1 MNNKANI
8 KNHMYD
14 VVTLEQYQEN
24 PNQFL
29 PNHIAIKEG
38 NYLYPVLTQTQE
50 GPGVRVGD
58 VMSIFEQPTTES
70 QKKAY
75 SKDNMIDFSD
85 VDNMASMIDKLDAV
99 KKLESD
105 VLTSVDNIFTAKIN
119 PSDTPEMVALKTA
132 VNDKHIDLDKYA
144 YRLGA
149 NYNNDKRLFN
159 KPNISLGMLK
169 RMATALDM
177 QVTLTIK
184 DVPDAPNPIGRD
196 IVVDITSNSS
206 EDDEE

>member
-14 VVTLEQYQEN
+14 VVSLEQYQEN

-29 PNHIAIKEG
+29 QNHIAIKEG
-38 NYLYPVLTQTQE
+38 DYLYPVLTQTQE
-50 GPGVRVGD
+50 GPGVRVGN
-58 VMSIFEQPTTES
+58 VMSIFEQPSES
-70 QKKAY
+70 QKKYY
-75 SKDNMIDFSD
+75 SKDNMIDFGD
-85 VDNMASMIDKLDAV
+85 VDSMATMIDKLDAV

-105 VLTSVDNIFTAKIN
+105 VLTSVDNIFITKIN

-132 VNDKHIDLDKYA
+132 VNKKHIDLDKYA

-184 DVPDAPNPIGRD
+184 DMPDAPNPIGEE
-196 IVVDITSNSS
+196 INVDITNSLE
-206 EDDEE
+206 EDE

>member
-14 VVTLEQYQEN
+14 VVTLDQYQEN

-29 PNHIAIKEG
+29 QNHIAVKEG
-38 NYLYPVLTQTQE
+38 DYLYPVLSPTQE
-50 GPGVRVGD
+50 GLGVRVGTT
-58 VMSIFEQPTTES
+58 MSLFEQPTSES
-70 QKKAY
+70 QKKIY
-75 SKDNMIDFSD
+75 SKENMIDFSD
-85 VDNMASMIDKLDAV
+85 VDSMATMIDRLDAV

-132 VNDKHIDLDKYA
+132 VNNKHIDLDKYA

-184 DVPDAPNPIGRD
+184 DVPEAPNPIGKE

-206 EDDEE
+206 DEDE

>member
-14 VVTLEQYQEN
+14 VVSLDQYQEN

-29 PNHIAIKEG
+29 QNHIAIKEG
-38 NYLYPVLTQTQE
+38 DYLYPVLSPTQE
-50 GPGVRVGD
+50 GPGVRVGSM
-58 VMSIFEQPTTES
+58 MSLFEQPTSDS
-70 QKKAY
+70 QKRLY
-75 SKDNMIDFSD
+75 SKENMIDFSD
-85 VDNMASMIDKLDAV
+85 VNNMATMIDKLDAV

-132 VNDKHIDLDKYA
+132 VNSKHIDLDKYA

-184 DVPDAPNPIGRD
+184 DVPEAPNPIGHE

-206 EDDEE
+206 DEDE

>member
-14 VVTLEQYQEN
+14 VVSLEQYQEN

-29 PNHIAIKEG
+29 QNHIAIKEG
-38 NYLYPVLTQTQE
+38 DYLYPVLSQTQE
-50 GPGVRVGD
+50 GPGVRVGS
-58 VMSIFEQPTTES
+58 VMSIFEQPSES
-70 QKKAY
+70 QKKY
-75 SKDNMIDFSD
+75 YLKDNMIDFGD
-85 VDNMASMIDKLDAV
+85 VDSMATMIDKLDAV

-105 VLTSVDNIFTAKIN
+105 VLTSVDNIFITKIN

-132 VNDKHIDLDKYA
+132 VNKKHIDLDKYA

-184 DVPDAPNPIGRD
+184 DMPDAPNPIGEE
-196 IVVDITSNSS
+196 INVDITNSIE
-206 EDDEE
+206 EDD